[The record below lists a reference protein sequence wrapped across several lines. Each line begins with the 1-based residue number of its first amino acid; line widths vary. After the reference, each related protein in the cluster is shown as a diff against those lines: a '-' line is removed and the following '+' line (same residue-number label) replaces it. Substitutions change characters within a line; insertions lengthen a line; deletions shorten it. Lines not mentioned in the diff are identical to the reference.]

1 MQDIWVSSMF
11 KSLGLQNKLEH
22 VGLVGWSEA
31 DHQNLIPE
39 DGQSDTASNEEDT
52 PHIPIEPTTTY
63 SPIDCSISL
72 NNNDDDDGD
81 GDGNKM
87 ESGATTSTDACF
99 NMDSFFPAPPLQD
112 LYRYHIFFSHS
123 PNDIAWI
130 ESIVKKLEECPY
142 NYKCFY
148 TKPNSS
154 ETSQSNQGNPRIPS
168 GLGNP
173 SIPSDGSSPIIPRSQ
188 GKCSSLNNDYGIP
201 SIPSGHRNPSI
212 HSHNNYSNPSI
223 PSILI
228 SRSSPSHGNSI
239 GAVIKNKSNN
249 NSNCSSRSSSTR
261 SIIINNSI
269 NNNNNKSNPNNTINS
284 SNCSVG
290 GGSDDDD
297 DDDDGG
303 GGESEDGVNIKQRI
317 IHTGSKNKGNS
328 TSKTRSSNGTIQS
341 TLCAAMLSERV
352 VIALSRSYVLSTW
365 FDFQEILQNLTESS
379 LYQQRLIVIMLEDC
393 EVPEPLQTVGY
404 LDVRQKQFYSTL
416 TQLLRSNCLPRSSES
431 ISSDLSSVLST
442 RANLSNGQL
451 IATITGRING
461 QWKATLV
468 FDYDGT
474 VPTPL
479 SCHGINVSHNEFTN
493 IMKNIVNDAEIMNS
507 LGWQFTMKPVVIIF
521 ILSII
526 WIVSFLLVIFL
537 LIDAPKSSA
546 LPIRLAVFLFPLL
559 LLMAGYALR
568 RMQKQ
573 NCATLNLNF
582 CLSEFTD
589 SLTEKLLALIQFYT
603 MDPLYLSQNSMAEK
617 LVVMLGAPYS
627 QQLLHRLLL
636 KPSQEYHIRGHM
648 CLCQYAEEFLLHYF
662 GSIENS
668 ESMAVLDSVFSK
680 YLNCSIRKKSLNT
693 VKEMLK
699 LTDDDHPCE
708 QQQQQQQHEQQQPV
722 I

>member
-11 KSLGLQNKLEH
+11 KSLGLQSKLEH

-52 PHIPIEPTTTY
+52 PQIPVEPTTTY

-81 GDGNKM
+81 GSKM
-87 ESGATTSTDACF
+87 ESGATTSADACF

-142 NYKCFY
+142 NYKCYY
-148 TKPNSS
+148 TKPSPT
-154 ETSQSNQGNPRIPS
+154 EATQSNQENPRISS
-168 GLGNP
+168 GLGDP
-173 SIPSDGSSPIIPRSQ
+173 SIPSNMSSPIIPRSH
-188 GKCSSLNNDYGIP
+188 GKCSILNNDYGNP

-228 SRSSPSHGNSI
+228 SQSSPSHGNSI
-239 GAVIKNKSNN
+239 KNKNN

-290 GGSDDDD
+290 DGSDDDD
-297 DDDDGG
+297 DDGAD
-303 GGESEDGVNIKQRI
+303 ESEDGLNVKQC
-317 IHTGSKNKGNS
+317 IHTGSKNKGKT
-328 TSKTRSSNGTIQS
+328 TSKTRTSNGTIQS
-341 TLCAAMLSERV
+341 TLWAAMLSERV

-393 EVPEPLQTVGY
+393 DVPEPLQTVGY

-416 TQLLRSNCLPRSSES
+416 TRLLRSNCLPRSSES

-573 NCATLNLNF
+573 NCATLNVNF

-603 MDPLYLSQNSMAEK
+603 MDPLYLSHNSLAEK